1 MLGTSPY
8 QSIWNPCF
16 FEQGGLFELFRP
28 WADWIMRHSEAF
40 PSLEALNTVLASAPV
55 AEVLSGGGFP
65 VRCVRQQRIG
75 RSQRGELGWRGDYQL
90 RIFFSG
96 EVPTRPD
103 HWHDFFNAWTWV
115 HFPKVKAAL
124 NVRHFQCNEESQPFP
139 WKRLSGNRNR
149 EQDFLTL
156 FDEGGLIVVT
166 EDDSLW
172 ETLCARNWHELFVE
186 RRSALGQEVAFYPVG
201 HALYECA
208 LQGHPRIHASA
219 IRVKMKPAPFVLGAG
234 AFNLPELA
242 RVDEH
247 AALVVSQRTMLC
259 GPDDLHALPIWG
271 LPGWHA
277 RAADPEFLADVSYF
291 R

>member
-1 MLGTSPY
+1 MLESSTH

-16 FEQGGLFELFRP
+16 FEQGGLFELFLP
-28 WADWIMRHSEAF
+28 WAEWILRYSEAF
-40 PSLEALNTVLASAPV
+40 PPLSAINALMASSPVAPV
-55 AEVLSGGGFP
+55 RSGGGFP
-65 VRCVRQQRIG
+65 VQCVRQQRLG
-75 RSQRGELGWRGDYQL
+75 RSQRGELGWWGDYQL

-96 EVPTRPD
+96 EVPTRPA

-124 NVRHFQCNEESQPFP
+124 NLRHFQCNEESQPFP
-139 WKRLSGNRNR
+139 WRRMSGNRNR

-166 EDDSLW
+166 DDDSLW
-172 ETLCARNWHELFVE
+172 QSICERDWREFFQN
-186 RRSALGQEVAFYPVG
+186 RRSSLGRDIAFYPVG

-208 LQGHPRIHASA
+208 LHGHPSIHASA

-234 AFNLPELA
+234 EFNLENLA
-242 RVDEH
+242 RIDEQ
-247 AALVVSQRTMLC
+247 AALVLSQRTLLRS
-259 GPDDLHALPIWG
+259 PDDLHALPIWG

-277 RAADPEFLADVSYF
+277 RAADPEFLSDSTYF